1 MVWLSLLPTFWLRWR
16 PRGASEMLSA
26 VCAWA
31 LGTLPG
37 SEKTTYVAAVHL
49 QVAGGVCGGMLLWTW
64 QNLPKTPPAFSE
76 GFLHKILVA

>member
-1 MVWLSLLPTFWLRWR
+1 MGHQKCSLQSARGPWAHCQALRR
-16 PRGASEMLSA
+16 P
-26 VCAWA
+26 
-31 LGTLPG
+31 
-37 SEKTTYVAAVHL
+37 TYVAAVHL